1 MDAVE
6 TGVVAV
12 ADDMTG
18 PSRAHREHKGRDQQ
32 DDAGA
37 GGRQEMGWKTLWKG
51 GRVGRVGEGKRAAL
65 QRGVASS
72 LTDAVSAAHDQLD
85 GVTRRP
91 LSQKSLGEG
100 LAPGTAASSQPGEVP
115 SNLEAPR
122 SPRGFWNA
130 HSLPSYSEPRP
141 MV

>member
-12 ADDMTG
+12 ADADDMTG

-37 GGRQEMGWKTLWKG
+37 GGRQEKGWKTLWKG

-91 LSQKSLGEG
+91 LSQKSWGG
-100 LAPGTAASSQPGEVP
+100 GV
-115 SNLEAPR
+115 
-122 SPRGFWNA
+122 SPRDSGLESAWRGT
-130 HSLPSYSEPRP
+130 LKP
-141 MV
+141 

>member
-18 PSRAHREHKGRDQQ
+18 LPGAHREHKGRDQQ

-37 GGRQEMGWKTLWKG
+37 GGGQ
-51 GRVGRVGEGKRAAL
+51 GRAGRAGRAWERERKRAAL
-65 QRGVASS
+65 RRGVASS

-91 LSQKSLGEG
+91 VSQ
-100 LAPGTAASSQPGEVP
+100 
-115 SNLEAPR
+115 
-122 SPRGFWNA
+122 
-130 HSLPSYSEPRP
+130 
-141 MV
+141 

>member
-6 TGVVAV
+6 TGAVAV

-37 GGRQEMGWKTLWKG
+37 GGRQEKGWKG
-51 GRVGRVGEGKRAAL
+51 FGRVEGLEWVGKGKRAAL
-65 QRGVASS
+65 WRGVATS

-91 LSQKSLGEG
+91 LSQRSWGERQGQRPRVSLD
-100 LAPGTAASSQPGEVP
+100 
-115 SNLEAPR
+115 R
-122 SPRGFWNA
+122 
-130 HSLPSYSEPRP
+130 
-141 MV
+141 